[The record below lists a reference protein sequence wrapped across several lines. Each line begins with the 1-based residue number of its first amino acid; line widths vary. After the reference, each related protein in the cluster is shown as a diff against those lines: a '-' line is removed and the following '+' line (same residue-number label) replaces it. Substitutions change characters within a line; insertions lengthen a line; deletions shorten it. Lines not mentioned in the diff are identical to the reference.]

1 MTRGSV
7 LMALVFTGAFLLS
20 SRASADAP
28 RQSDIEACNKE
39 AAAAATP
46 SSGAP
51 SGDGTT
57 PMING
62 RRSAEQP
69 AMSGAPA
76 GTPSAA
82 TKMAL
87 AVDRGARSAHRSSV
101 LRAGGVHDASN
112 L

>member
-7 LMALVFTGAFLLS
+7 LIALVFGGAFLLGT
-20 SRASADAP
+20 RASADAP

-39 AAAAATP
+39 AAATP
-46 SSGAP
+46 STGAL
-51 SGDGTT
+51 SGDGTTT

-62 RRSAEQP
+62 RTSAEQL

-82 TKMAL
+82 SRQTFAACL
-87 AVDRGARSAHRSSV
+87 ARHGYYKGYYR
-101 LRAGGVHDASN
+101 
-112 L
+112 

>member
-7 LMALVFTGAFLLS
+7 LLALVFAGAFLLS

-39 AAAAATP
+39 AAAATP
-46 SSGAP
+46 STGAP
-51 SGDGTT
+51 PGDGTTT

-62 RRSAEQP
+62 RTSAEQP

-76 GTPSAA
+76 GMPSAESRQTFA
-82 TKMAL
+82 ACL
-87 AVDRGARSAHRSSV
+87 ARHGYYKGYYR
-101 LRAGGVHDASN
+101 
-112 L
+112 